1 MLTILTQLPG
11 QNSEAAAKGVLKKF
25 ENFTRKQLCWSP
37 FFTKLQAFR
46 PAMLLKRDS
55 YKGVFL

>member
-1 MLTILTQLPG
+1 MLTILTQSLG
-11 QNSEAAAKGVLKKF
+11 QNLEAAAKGVLKKF

-46 PAMLLKRDS
+46 LAILLKRDS